1 MRRLPD
7 QPSRWPWWAHGLHGA
22 IGAYCSI
29 WQGAH
34 WELSTVPA
42 HGPAILA
49 CNHVSV
55 IDPLLL
61 VASNPRPISFVVA
74 QEYYEK
80 RLFRPFLDMT
90 GCIPVRRDRR
100 DKAGLLKARALL
112 REGRVLGLFP
122 EGGINRGMEGSQLG
136 IGWLVRE
143 TGAPVVPARI
153 FHARQLQSD
162 LRTWVARQHPRLRY
176 GVPLQF
182 HPTADAEEIVGAI
195 MSAIA
200 TLG

>member
-1 MRRLPD
+1 M
-7 QPSRWPWWAHGLHGA
+7 
-22 IGAYCSI
+22 
-29 WQGAH
+29 
-34 WELSTVPA
+34 PA

-61 VASNPRPISFVVA
+61 VASNPRLISFVVA

-80 RLFRPFLDMT
+80 RLFRPFLDMA

-100 DKAGLLKARALL
+100 DKVGLLKARALL

-122 EGGINRGMEGSQLG
+122 EGGINRGMEGPQLG

-162 LRTWVARQHPRLRY
+162 LRTWLARQHPRLRY